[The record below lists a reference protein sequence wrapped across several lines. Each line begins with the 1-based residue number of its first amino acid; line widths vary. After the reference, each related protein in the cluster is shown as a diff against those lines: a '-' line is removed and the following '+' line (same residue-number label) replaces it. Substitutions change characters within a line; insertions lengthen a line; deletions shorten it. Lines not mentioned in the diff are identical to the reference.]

1 MELKPLNIDQLKLS
15 QPMGAHMAFLGI
27 DGCMP
32 LMHGAQGCASFSKV
46 FLTRHFC
53 DPIAVQTTA
62 VNDITAVVDGGEYSI
77 GEAIKNITKKVQP
90 KLIGLFTTGMTET
103 KGDDIK
109 GVVLS
114 LEGKRKIV
122 YVNTPDFEG
131 GLESGWAKAVKA
143 LSLQLVQTTDIT
155 KKKKVTLLPNVN
167 MSAYEVEQLKDA
179 LIQMGLEVFALPD
192 MSTSMDG
199 HLGQKQGALSS
210 GGITVEQIENL
221 GDSEAVISVG
231 ESMKDCAESFSKLH
245 GAKHIHFKSLSGLD
259 SSDDFYKTMLKFAD
273 LKEPSKKVQIWR
285 KRLQD
290 AMLDTHFV
298 LGSNKFVIALE
309 PDQAYGIESALSEA
323 GAKCAVIAAQR
334 SSYEYKVGDFEDVKK
349 LLNDADSLITS
360 YHGHRI
366 CKEMKKV
373 HILRGFPN
381 YEEIGNQLKSD
392 ILYEGTARLL
402 FEVAN
407 AVKLSH

>member
-1 MELKPLNIDQLKLS
+1 
-15 QPMGAHMAFLGI
+15 MGAHLAFLGVE
-27 DGCMP
+27 GCMP
-32 LMHGAQGCASFSKV
+32 LMHGAQGCGSFSKV
-46 FLTRHFC
+46 FFTRHFC

-62 VNDITAVVDGGEYSI
+62 VNDITAVIDGGEYSI
-77 GEAIKNITKKVQP
+77 GEAIKNITKKVEP

-109 GVVLS
+109 GVVLG
-114 LEGKRKIV
+114 LKDERKIV
-122 YVNTPDFEG
+122 YANTPDFEG
-131 GLESGWAKAVKA
+131 GLESGWAKAVDA
-143 LSLQLVQTTDIT
+143 LTTQLVKQTSIT

-179 LIQMGLEVFALPD
+179 LVALGLEVFALPD
-192 MSTSMDG
+192 MSTSLDG
-199 HLGQKQGALSS
+199 HLGQKQGALAS
-210 GGITVEQIENL
+210 GGISVEEIQNL
-221 GDSEAVISVG
+221 GDSEAVISIG
-231 ESMKDCAESFSKLH
+231 ASMKTCGENFSALH
-245 GAKHIHFKSLSGLD
+245 NAKHFHFNALSGLD
-259 SSDDFYKTMLKFAD
+259 NCDDFYKTMLEFAGE
-273 LKEPSKKVQIWR
+273 KQPSKKVQIWR

-309 PDQAYGIESALSEA
+309 PDQARAIQDALSQC
-323 GAKCAVIAAQR
+323 GAICDVIVPQR
-334 SSYEYKVGDFEDVKK
+334 SVYGYKIGDFEDIKK
-349 LLNDADSLITS
+349 ALEQNDALITNF
-360 YHGHRI
+360 HGHRL
-366 CKEMKKV
+366 CKDLKKV